1 MKKKVLAL
9 LMTGVMAASLAAC
22 GGAAAAPVA
31 DANADAAA
39 ATEAAAPA
47 ADAASTDAAA
57 ESTDAAADTAAAT
70 TPEGGIRLVNG
81 KIEVDA
87 MLKKAAEKYEAETGV
102 PVVIESM
109 GGGINIQDTL
119 KGYYQ
124 ADNMPDIFVCG
135 SDDDFANWNG
145 MLVDMSGEKW
155 ASDTEAAYVSDEYGT
170 IGFPYTTEAI
180 GLAYNADI
188 LEKAGI
194 DPKSITGPESM
205 KKAFETLDSKK
216 DELGLTAVIG
226 WYTEPKDLYWSTGS
240 HSFANYL
247 DAGLKRDD
255 TTYSDMLAD
264 GGKIDESRFH
274 DYAEMIGLFNQY
286 TDPNGVSGTYDN
298 QVQGFATGKY
308 AFVTQGSWIGA
319 SLTDQYKDDYAASG
333 NFKIGMIPYA
343 FEEGIDTILTNSPS
357 WWAVFDNDNKDA
369 SLAFLQWLSEDE
381 GQEILVKE
389 AGFVSPFKSCTYV
402 ADDPFA
408 QTISDYTAAGK
419 TSAWH
424 WLKNKAGLDQN
435 ALGQLYTD
443 YALGVIPDA
452 DGFTQA
458 AMSKVQEYY
467 AN

>member
-1 MKKKVLAL
+1 MSMKKKVLAL
-9 LMTGVMAASLAAC
+9 IMAGAMAVSMAAC
-22 GGAAAAPVA
+22 GETAAAPA
-31 DANADAAA
+31 DAGADTSADASADAAA
-39 ATEAAAPA
+39 DAE
-47 ADAASTDAAA
+47 ADADAGDDAAA
-57 ESTDAAADTAAAT
+57 VE

-81 KIEVDA
+81 KIEVDS
-87 MLKKAAEKYEAETGV
+87 MLKEAAAKYEEETGV

-109 GGGINIQDTL
+109 GGGVNIQDTL

-135 SDDDFANWNG
+135 SDDDFGNWDG
-145 MLVDMSGEKW
+145 MLVDMSGEAW
-155 ASDTEAAYVSDEYGT
+155 ASDTEAAYVSAQYGT

-180 GLAYNADI
+180 GLAYNASI
-188 LEKAGI
+188 LEQAGI
-194 DPKSITGPESM
+194 DPKSITGPDSM
-205 KKAFETLDSKK
+205 KAAFETLDSKK

-247 DAGLKRDD
+247 DAGLSRDD

-264 GGKIDESRFH
+264 GGKIDEARFK

-286 TDPNGVSGTYDN
+286 TDPTGTSGTYDN
-298 QVQGFATGKY
+298 QVQGFASGKY

-319 SLTDQYKDDYAASG
+319 SLTDQYKSDYDAAG
-333 NFKIGMIPYA
+333 NFEIGMIPYA

-369 SLAFLQWLSEDE
+369 SLAFLQWLAGDE

-389 AGFVSPFKSCTYV
+389 AGFISPFKSCSFV

-408 QTISDYTAAGK
+408 ATISEYTAAGK
-419 TSAWH
+419 TSSWH
-424 WLKNKAGLDQN
+424 WLKNKSGLDQN

-443 YALGVIPDA
+443 YALGVISDA
-452 DGFTQA
+452 DGFTA
-458 AMSKVQEYY
+458 AVASKLAEYY